1 MLKTHE
7 TRASIRNIAEYLP
20 DSETEGLPADL
31 SEFLELAV
39 ELVDEAVPS
48 EHSETLRRFER
59 RAAAAA
65 APGPQEEPVGALEL
79 SPWRPWRPWRPCRP
93 VWFVSC
99 SSRRLRN
106 LCSRDSCSLCTACL
120 RSRSSRLCNHN
131 YCTCGIQPR
140 SIRYQFF
147 EMEERNSICNCQAIS
162 IDVSMP
168 EYLSLAYLLSLFRL
182 NREREREKETLQL
195 NARIRGSRLKMFKR
209 K

>member
-1 MLKTHE
+1 MPIKFIKNKKLTYPPIIPIRTNNNEIGARSNIMIKRRTVSSNTKQEQAYE
-7 TRASIRNIAEYLP
+7 TAEYLP

-65 APGPQEEPVGALEL
+65 VPGPQEEPVGALEL
-79 SPWRPWRPWRPCRP
+79 SPWRPWRPCNPCRP

-120 RSRSSRLCNHN
+120 RSRSSRLCKHN
-131 YCTCGIQPR
+131 YCM
-140 SIRYQFF
+140 RYCSLKSLLIINSWKWNLGAYR
-147 EMEERNSICNCQAIS
+147 MELDINC
-162 IDVSMP
+162 
-168 EYLSLAYLLSLFRL
+168 
-182 NREREREKETLQL
+182 
-195 NARIRGSRLKMFKR
+195 
-209 K
+209 

>member
-1 MLKTHE
+1 M
-7 TRASIRNIAEYLP
+7 
-20 DSETEGLPADL
+20 
-31 SEFLELAV
+31 

-131 YCTCGIQPR
+131 YCTLRGIQ
-140 SIRYQFF
+140 QFVI
-147 EMEERNSICNCQAIS
+147 NSCQAIS
-162 IDVSMP
+162 IDTINASISFSRLSPLLVSV
-168 EYLSLAYLLSLFRL
+168 ES
-182 NREREREKETLQL
+182 REREREVISSVSKC
-195 NARIRGSRLKMFKR
+195 SVFD
-209 K
+209 

>member
-1 MLKTHE
+1 M
-7 TRASIRNIAEYLP
+7 
-20 DSETEGLPADL
+20 
-31 SEFLELAV
+31 

-79 SPWRPWRPWRPCRP
+79 SPWRPWRPCNPCRP

-120 RSRSSRLCNHN
+120 RSRSSRLCKHN
-131 YCTCGIQPR
+131 YCTCGIAYLLIINSWKWNLGACR
-140 SIRYQFF
+140 
-147 EMEERNSICNCQAIS
+147 MELDINCQAILINVMFVLN
-162 IDVSMP
+162 IDISR
-168 EYLSLAYLLSLFRL
+168 LSPVLISEKSSLFV
-182 NREREREKETLQL
+182 
-195 NARIRGSRLKMFKR
+195 
-209 K
+209 